1 MVNDLWDQFL
11 EKHESDY
18 TNDYILSKYLLSFT
32 VYVII
37 LAFLLY
43 YERIEKKELDY
54 WFQQIEPMH
63 EELNKN
69 YQDFIKLTEN
79 STYIELI

>member
-1 MVNDLWDQFL
+1 MLVYFAVV
-11 EKHESDY
+11 
-18 TNDYILSKYLLSFT
+18 T

-43 YERIEKKELDY
+43 YERIEKKERDY

-79 STYIELI
+79 STNRAKNSIQ